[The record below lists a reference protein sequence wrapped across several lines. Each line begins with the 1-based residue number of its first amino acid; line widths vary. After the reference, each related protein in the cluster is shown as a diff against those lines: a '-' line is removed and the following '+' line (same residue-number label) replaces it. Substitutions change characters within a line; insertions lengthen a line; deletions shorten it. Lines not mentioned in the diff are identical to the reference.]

1 MNLNQCKSWLH
12 SHPDVMMDLVRIYL
26 GVALF
31 FKGIYFMANRDAL
44 LQIMEKAVS
53 WSIAPAAIAHYI
65 VPAHLVGGVLLALG
79 LLTRYAAVAQIPI
92 LIGAVFYVHLPEST
106 LMSVEPRQNLE
117 LSALVLFLTCL
128 VCLHGSGRFSVDHLI
143 TKGQPQDAPPVPK
156 PA

>member
-1 MNLNQCKSWLH
+1 MNLNQCKSWPH
-12 SHPDVMMDLVRIYL
+12 SHPDVMMDLVRVYL

-44 LQIMEKAVS
+44 LQIMEKAGS
-53 WSIAPAAIAHYI
+53 WSIAPAAIAHYV
-65 VPAHLVGGVLLALG
+65 VPVHLVGGVLLAVG
-79 LLTRYAAVAQIPI
+79 LLTRFAAVAQLPI
-92 LIGAVFYVHLPEST
+92 LIGAVFYVHMPEFT

-143 TKGQPQDAPPVPK
+143 TKGQPQDTPPVPK

>member
-12 SHPDVMMDLVRIYL
+12 THPDVMMDLVRTYL

-31 FKGIYFMANRDAL
+31 FKGIYFMANGEVL
-44 LQIMEKAVS
+44 LQIMEKAGS
-53 WSIAPAAIAHYI
+53 WSIFSAAIAHYV
-65 VPAHLVGGVLLALG
+65 VPAHLFGGLLLAVG
-79 LLTRYAAVAQIPI
+79 LLTRFAAAAQLPI
-92 LIGAVFYVHLPEST
+92 LIGAVFYVHLPEMT

-128 VCLHGSGRFSVDHLI
+128 VFLHGSGRFSVDHLI
-143 TKGQPQDAPPVPK
+143 TKGQRDEATPAPK